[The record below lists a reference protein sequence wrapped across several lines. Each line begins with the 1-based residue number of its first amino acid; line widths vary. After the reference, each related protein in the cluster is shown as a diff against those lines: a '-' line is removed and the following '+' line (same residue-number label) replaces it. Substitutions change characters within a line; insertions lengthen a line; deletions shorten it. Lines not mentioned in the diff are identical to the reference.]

1 MVFGSGRS
9 GRWEAGVAPLSSK
22 LLSMTT
28 NKKAVL
34 ILMAAF
40 ALIAALLPAP
50 IATAQ
55 ASAAAQCKGGRAGEL
70 RCKNIDFVGRVTGTG
85 GIADVWGWVDPETK
99 DEFAI
104 VGGVRGVFFYN
115 VTDPAKP
122 VALGSVP
129 LKAPAGLWL
138 EIEILNDHAYWVCD
152 LAPCGL
158 NIFDLSRLTG
168 PETALPVWRPDV
180 HLPLGTFHSIDSNPK
195 TNHIFLNGVGIAVGT
210 PVIFDVSTPLAPTPV
225 GAMTDDGYTHD
236 SLCRNYRGADKD
248 HKGDE
253 ICFNFNEDSVT
264 IYNVS
269 ENPQQPVQLSRNT
282 YETASYTHS
291 GALSKDHNTLIS
303 TDEGDESSNQTPS
316 TLFIWDVRDL
326 DKPKLI
332 DSWQANSMSIDHN
345 VYSEGNA
352 LFHANYNNGFRILD
366 LSKAHKGKLKEVA
379 WIDTMPTADAPN
391 YEGVWAAYPFLPSGN
406 ILVGDMS
413 DGFYIVRPEATV
425 LKKLGINGKKRAT
438 MSSL

>member
-1 MVFGSGRS
+1 
-9 GRWEAGVAPLSSK
+9 
-22 LLSMTT
+22 MTT
-28 NKKAVL
+28 NKKVL
-34 ILMAAF
+34 ALIAAF
-40 ALIAALLPAP
+40 ALVGAILPAP
-50 IATAQ
+50 SAIAQTPTGP
-55 ASAAAQCKGGRAGEL
+55 AQCKSGKAAGL
-70 RCKNIDFVGRVTGTG
+70 PCKNIDLVGRVTGTG

-104 VGGVRGVFFYN
+104 VGGARGVFFFN

-129 LKAPAGLWL
+129 IKAPAGLWL

-152 LAPCGL
+152 LVPCGL
-158 NIFDLSRLTG
+158 NVFDLTRLTG
-168 PETALPVWRPDV
+168 PEAALPVWRPDV
-180 HLPLGTFHSIDSNPK
+180 HIPLGTFHSIDSNPK
-195 TNHIFLNGVGIAVGT
+195 TNHIFLNGPGLVVGT
-210 PVIFDVSTPLAPTPV
+210 PVIFDVSTPLAPRPV
-225 GAMTDDGYTHD
+225 GAMADDGYTHD

-264 IYNVS
+264 IYNVT
-269 ENPQQPVQLSRNT
+269 ENPQQPVQLSRNE
-282 YETASYTHS
+282 YEGASYTHS
-291 GALSKDHNTLIS
+291 GALTKDHNTLIS
-303 TDEGDESSNQTPS
+303 TDEGDESATNGPS
-316 TLFIWDVRDL
+316 TLYVWDVRDL

-332 DSWQANSMSIDHN
+332 DAWEANSLSIDHN
-345 VYSEGNA
+345 VYSEGDA

-379 WIDTMPTADAPN
+379 WIDTMPVADSPS

-406 ILVGDMS
+406 VLVGDMS
-413 DGFYIVRPEATV
+413 DGFYIVRPEPAV
-425 LKKLGINGKKRAT
+425 LKKLGINDKKRAT

>member
-1 MVFGSGRS
+1 
-9 GRWEAGVAPLSSK
+9 
-22 LLSMTT
+22 MTT
-28 NKKAVL
+28 NKKVL
-34 ILMAAF
+34 ALIAAF
-40 ALIAALLPAP
+40 ALVGAILPAP
-50 IATAQ
+50 SAIAQTPTGP
-55 ASAAAQCKGGRAGEL
+55 AQCKGGKAAGL
-70 RCKNIDFVGRVTGTG
+70 PCKNIDLVGRVTGTG
-85 GIADVWGWVDPETK
+85 GVADVWGWVDPETK

-104 VGGVRGVFFYN
+104 VGGARGVFFFN

-129 LKAPAGLWL
+129 IKAPAGLWL

-152 LAPCGL
+152 LVPCGL
-158 NIFDLSRLTG
+158 NVFDLTRLTG
-168 PETALPVWRPDV
+168 PEAALPVWRPDV

-195 TNHIFLNGVGIAVGT
+195 TNHIFLNGPGLVVGT
-210 PVIFDVSTPLAPTPV
+210 PVIFDVSIPLAPRPV
-225 GAMTDDGYTHD
+225 GAMADDGYTHD
-236 SLCRNYRGADKD
+236 SLCRNYRGTDKD

-264 IYNVS
+264 IYNVT
-269 ENPQQPVQLSRNT
+269 ENPQQPVQLSRNE
-282 YETASYTHS
+282 YEGASYTHS
-291 GALSKDHNTLIS
+291 GALTKDHNTLIS
-303 TDEGDESSNQTPS
+303 TDEGDESATNGPS
-316 TLFIWDVRDL
+316 TLYVWDVRDL

-332 DSWQANSMSIDHN
+332 DAWEANSLSIDHN
-345 VYSEGNA
+345 VYSEGDA

-379 WIDTMPTADAPN
+379 WIDTMPVADSPS

-406 ILVGDMS
+406 VLVGDMS
-413 DGFYIVRPEATV
+413 DGFYIVRPEPAV